1 MTASTT
7 PTTPTA
13 PTARMYQRRHARS
26 PQALAKP
33 YTFLDTGVRVDVEPL
48 LAELADVDL
57 PYLESLWKWHR
68 GTRFTILRAGPQ
80 GALPGDELI
89 TGHGVD
95 APILERL
102 PRLRALLD
110 GALGFTAPLAWL
122 GLSPPNSAIRMHVDN
137 TAHWDE
143 HHRVHLPLVAQEGPG
158 QAHVS
163 AVPHAEERLRGG
175 EHVLVV
181 EDEATVRMV
190 TAHMLE
196 TLGYRVTTATDGVDA
211 QAVLAAHPDV
221 AVVITDLSMPRMNGR
236 ALALALEH
244 SHPNLPVV
252 FMSAHLDVPDL
263 RSRVEQGRVAF
274 IQKPATREQLGTQVR
289 ATLREAG
296 RDTVAT
302 GQEQSRQ

>member
-48 LAELADVDL
+48 LAELADVEL

-143 HHRVHLPLVAQEGPG
+143 HHRLHLPLITSPGARLSVMGRFQHFPAGTLFAFNNSRPHGAINEGP
-158 QAHVS
+158 ARLHLVFD
-163 AVPHAEERLRGG
+163 VPAGPEIDGLLAASTPLRGELDAPALARLSEDPLSDLTPEERA
-175 EHVLVV
+175 
-181 EDEATVRMV
+181 DPVRMIRY
-190 TAHMLE
+190 LN
-196 TLGYRVTTATDGVDA
+196 
-211 QAVLAAHPDV
+211 Q
-221 AVVITDLSMPRMNGR
+221 
-236 ALALALEH
+236 
-244 SHPNLPVV
+244 
-252 FMSAHLDVPDL
+252 
-263 RSRVEQGRVAF
+263 
-274 IQKPATREQLGTQVR
+274 
-289 ATLREAG
+289 
-296 RDTVAT
+296 
-302 GQEQSRQ
+302 